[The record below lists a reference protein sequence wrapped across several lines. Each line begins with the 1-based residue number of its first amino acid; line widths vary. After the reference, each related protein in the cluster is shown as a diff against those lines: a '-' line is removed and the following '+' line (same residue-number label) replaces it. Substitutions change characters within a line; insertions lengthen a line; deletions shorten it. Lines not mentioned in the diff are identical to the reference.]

1 MISKEKLISGLDNS
15 DIDKLSSIYVL
26 LNDICSDYSRMT
38 DGYSIATGDNKFENV
53 PNDIREMIEERQ
65 TFFNYRNN
73 VKDII
78 KNEIRKIMNDDI

>member
-1 MISKEKLISGLDNS
+1 MIDKNELISRIGNS
-15 DIDKLSSIYVL
+15 DIDKLSNIYVL

-53 PNDIREMIEERQ
+53 PDDVGKMIEERQ
-65 TFFNYRNN
+65 MFFNYRNN
-73 VKDII
+73 VKNII